1 MIKNL
6 RPATYDKF
14 IYDEVFVEWV
24 YNKMSLNKDDC
35 LLDIGANIG
44 CYSVLAAKE
53 VKKVLSFE
61 PEPENFKQLDKNTF
75 DIENIHPVNAAVA
88 SKSWELDLYVYEWD
102 NKGLHHTVHTTAL
115 HKKWR
120 ASKVYAHGID
130 RIIKDNKVTKI
141 KCDCEWW
148 EYDIFE
154 NYTIPKS
161 VKEIVWEGHL
171 IDQDKKRAEKLM
183 FSIQDQF
190 KESTWEIWDIP
201 TFTFYFKR

>member
-24 YNKMSLNKDDC
+24 YNKMSLNKKDIV
-35 LLDIGANIG
+35 LDIWANIW
-44 CYSVLAAKE
+44 CYSVLAAKQAWY
-53 VKKVLSFE
+53 VVAFE
-61 PEPENFKQLDKNTF
+61 PESINFKQLIKNT
-75 DIENIHPVNAAVA
+75 DNMWNVVKIKGAVA
-88 SKSWELDLYVYEWD
+88 SKDWEIDLYIYEGE
-102 NKGLHHTVHTTAL
+102 NKGLNHTVHTTSL

-120 ASKVYAHGID
+120 KASVKAFWID
-130 RIIKDNKVTKI
+130 KIIKSHKITKI

-183 FSIQDQF
+183 WSLQDQF